1 MERATQDLVGGRGM
15 TPDRRTMVVL
25 PTYNEAPNLQDV
37 VEILLGLGIQGLE
50 ILVVSQLVWQMRLF
64 PRNSEAE

>member
-1 MERATQDLVGGRGM
+1 M